1 MNDLL
6 IHLEETRRVGPDQR
20 SHTLSDNFMRPISS
34 LLHLVFFPEALGCSF
49 FASTF
54 DTLLQRLDHINY
66 YLKLRG
72 PDYTGTR
79 EQDGFTFVHN
89 LLHMTGSFT
98 PQPFVAASNTTI
110 ALFNGE
116 IYNFRKLERVLR
128 PDGPPYPSDGAC
140 ILDAYAR
147 WGTRFGRHFE
157 GEFAVAV
164 FDLSKRRI
172 IVATDPFGVKPVF
185 VALPARETDH
195 RDGFGVSSYRS
206 GLVRSGHGESNAG
219 ISNAVLTRRPHAWP
233 IQ

>member
-1 MNDLL
+1 MRRWLL
-6 IHLEETRRVGPDQR
+6 LAWAVSAAR
-20 SHTLSDNFMRPISS
+20 
-34 LLHLVFFPEALGCSF
+34 GCSF
-49 FASTF
+49 LASTLE
-54 DTLLQRLDHINY
+54 LLQNLRYINFF
-66 YLKLRG
+66 LRFRG
-72 PDYTGTR
+72 PDITGTR
-79 EQDGFTFVHN
+79 CASGFTFVHN

-98 PQPFVAASNTTI
+98 PQPFVAVDNTTI

-116 IYNFRKLERVLR
+116 IYNFRQLERQLR

-147 WGTRFGRHFE
+147 WGSRFGRHFE

-185 VALPARETDH
+185 VALPASGADH

-206 GLVRSGHGESNAG
+206 GLVRSGHGESKPESPTYLQRGGGANVAP
-219 ISNAVLTRRPHAWP
+219 VVVRT
-233 IQ
+233 